1 MNAYLKSSLE
11 VQPNHKLA
19 RRDVLTSHFGHL
31 DLSETG
37 SWREWIQ

>member
-19 RRDVLTSHFGHL
+19 WRDMLMSQFGHL
-31 DLSETG
+31 DLGETA
-37 SWREWIQ
+37 SWGEWIQ